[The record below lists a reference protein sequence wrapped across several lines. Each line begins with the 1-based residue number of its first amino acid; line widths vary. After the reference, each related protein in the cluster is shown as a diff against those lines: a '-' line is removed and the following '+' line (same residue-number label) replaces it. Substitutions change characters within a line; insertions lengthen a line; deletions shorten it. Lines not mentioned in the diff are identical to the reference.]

1 MLAGESSGL
10 LDPAGPSFRAELE
23 APADAPADR
32 SGRSVACACARAS
45 GRSGTGYGAGAAGSG
60 PGLIET
66 VAACPQARER
76 LGGMSVVAA
85 RLEHMFE
92 GMDDLDPPGALAAAT
107 TRRRAADRAEAE
119 LLALAAHWADLHA
132 VLPGTDAARIA
143 VPGTERLVRLAG
155 EGTPEVA
162 EFAPA
167 ELAAALSL
175 SSFAGACLVGDALEL
190 RHRLP
195 RLWARV
201 AAGTLPAWRARKI
214 AEHTKTLPAEAA
226 AWVDDQVVGFAH
238 KIGLKRVLDLV
249 TVALARF
256 DPEQA
261 ARRAKAARDGRGVW
275 VDDETHD
282 GTRIDPDRGRR
293 PRRRRVRRHHH
304 RDRGRARRPREHRP
318 HRPAP
323 GHRDRR
329 DRRPPGHPR
338 PPHPAPTDPARTA
351 TPTTTRRADADQDGD
366 GDERRQTATA
376 LARRGE
382 SGRRRSAASSGPGR
396 GLVRRGKP
404 VLYIHLHADAV
415 AAHGPNAIARVEG
428 AGPVLAG
435 QVMAWLGR
443 TDLTVQP
450 VLDLADNTPVDAYE
464 TPHPTSET
472 VYLISPCCP
481 FPWCNN
487 LTRNK
492 DTDHIKKY
500 VPPADGGPPGQTR
513 PDNLAKPCRRHH
525 RLKTHGGWT
534 YQMPEP
540 GLYLWRSPLG
550 RRYLVD
556 CTGTTNLTT
565 PDDPLHAE
573 TTPADPLPAD
583 PAPTETPP
591 DDPLQ
596 ADPDPRETLPHD
608 HLFPETALAQT
619 A

>member
-1 MLAGESSGL
+1 
-10 LDPAGPSFRAELE
+10 
-23 APADAPADR
+23 
-32 SGRSVACACARAS
+32 
-45 GRSGTGYGAGAAGSG
+45 
-60 PGLIET
+60 
-66 VAACPQARER
+66 
-76 LGGMSVVAA
+76 
-85 RLEHMFE
+85 MFE
-92 GMDDLDPPGALAAAT
+92 GMDDLDPVAALAAAT

-119 LLALAAHWADLHA
+119 LLALAAHWADLYA
-132 VLPGTDAARIA
+132 VLPGTDAARIT

-201 AAGTLPAWRARKI
+201 MAGTLPAWRARKI

-249 TVALARF
+249 TVALLRF

-261 ARRAKAARDGRGVW
+261 ARRAKAAQDGRGVH
-275 VDDETHD
+275 VGDETHD
-282 GTRIDPDRGRR
+282 GTRSIHIEADALDVAEFDTTITAIADALAALGNTDR
-293 PRRRRVRRHHH
+293 
-304 RDRGRARRPREHRP
+304 
-318 HRPAP
+318 
-323 GHRDRR
+323 
-329 DRRPPGHPR
+329 
-338 PPHPAPTDPARTA
+338 TDL
-351 TPTTTRRADADQDGD
+351 RRATAIGVIADPQGTLDLLTQAHGPSQNGDGEGDAAGPAGGAGEAADQSSDAEEGDGADHGEDADQGEDAVCAMGREH
-366 GDERRQTATA
+366 GSGK
-376 LARRGE
+376 RG
-382 SGRRRSAASSGPGR
+382 GQAWKQRGSSGPGR

-404 VLYIHLHADAV
+404 ILYIHLHADAV
-415 AAHGPNAIARVEG
+415 AAHGPHAIARVEG

-443 TDLTVQP
+443 TDLTIQP
-450 VLDLADNTPVDAYE
+450 VLDLADNTPVDGYE

-472 VYLISPCCP
+472 VYLTSPCCP

-492 DTDHIKKY
+492 DTDHIKPY
-500 VPPADGGPPGQTR
+500 DPPADGGPPGQTR

-565 PDDPLHAE
+565 PDDPLPDETAPAE
-573 TTPADPLPAD
+573 SSPADPLPAETGL
-583 PAPTETPP
+583 AETPP

-596 ADPDPRETLPHD
+596 AETLPDD

>member
-1 MLAGESSGL
+1 M
-10 LDPAGPSFRAELE
+10 
-23 APADAPADR
+23 
-32 SGRSVACACARAS
+32 
-45 GRSGTGYGAGAAGSG
+45 
-60 PGLIET
+60 
-66 VAACPQARER
+66 
-76 LGGMSVVAA
+76 VAA

-92 GMDDLDPPGALAAAT
+92 GMDDLDPPAALAAAT

-167 ELAAALSL
+167 ELAAALSM

-282 GTRIDPDRGRR
+282 GTRTIRIEADALDVAEFDATITAIADALAGLGNTDRTDLRRATAVGVIADPQATLDLLGTSNADRTPRQRRRRADDRRRQRRRRRRGRR
-293 PRRRRVRRHHH
+293 AAHDGSGQRRR
-304 RDRGRARRPREHRP
+304 
-318 HRPAP
+318 
-323 GHRDRR
+323 
-329 DRRPPGHPR
+329 
-338 PPHPAPTDPARTA
+338 
-351 TPTTTRRADADQDGD
+351 TRQ
-366 GDERRQTATA
+366 
-376 LARRGE
+376 
-382 SGRRRSAASSGPGR
+382 RSIAAAPGR

-464 TPHPTSET
+464 TPHPTSEI

-573 TTPADPLPAD
+573 TTPADPHPDD
-583 PAPTETPP
+583 PAPAETPP

-608 HLFPETALAQT
+608 HLFPETVLAET